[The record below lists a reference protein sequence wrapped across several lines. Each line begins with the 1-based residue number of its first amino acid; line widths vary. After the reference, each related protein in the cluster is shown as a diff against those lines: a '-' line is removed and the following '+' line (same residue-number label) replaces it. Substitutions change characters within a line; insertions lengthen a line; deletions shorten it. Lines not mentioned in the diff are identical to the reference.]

1 MAAMVVG
8 EQRRLLRQ
16 SAIGGEE
23 VDIGAGGPPVEQC
36 ESGRRR
42 RNVTS
47 NTSVDGAEASE
58 VDLMQRW

>member
-8 EQRRLLRQ
+8 EQGGLLCEG
-16 SAIGGEE
+16 SIGGKE
-23 VDIGAGGPPVEQC
+23 VDVSAGGPPVEQS

-42 RNVTS
+42 RDVAGDTS
-47 NTSVDGAEASE
+47 LDGAQASE